1 MLFFLK
7 LSTRHYHMYRKPT
20 AYTGRKSSMTL
31 GLPESRKTL
40 KNSVFRFITYFI
52 TYLLPLGTSHFKFK

>member
-1 MLFFLK
+1 
-7 LSTRHYHMYRKPT
+7 MYRKPT

-40 KNSVFRFITYFI
+40 KNSVFRFITYNDYQNVYMYSTRFE
-52 TYLLPLGTSHFKFK
+52 